1 MQRQNCRKGEVMD
14 AGKKKI
20 LFCGWNI
27 VGEQDVIEGL
37 RMCGYTVDTYFRKTT
52 SVDYDVVYMKE
63 VGDMLLKN
71 QYNYVFSLNFVPVV
85 SRVCMIFEVPYIS
98 WSVDCPEFM
107 LFSKTLSNPCNYVFL
122 FDRDM
127 VRKFSDR
134 NPNHIFYMPLG
145 TNTEHWNKIKVSK
158 EDRKRFQ
165 TDVSFVGSL
174 YTDKSKYRS
183 YEMDKLL
190 PDYLRGFC
198 NGLVEAQLKVYGYN
212 FLDDVVTEE
221 MAQEFKKYAGW
232 DDLPE
237 DYVDV
242 TKETVANDFLGL
254 RCTEIERIRLLRKI
268 SENFSLDMYTQSD
281 HKFIPKAKYKGV
293 VNYATDMAKVFQC
306 SKINLNFTS
315 KSIKTGVPLRI
326 FDILGAGG
334 FLITNYQQELPEYFE
349 IGQDL
354 VVYENEEDLIW
365 KINYYLEHE
374 EERMEIAKNGQ
385 RKVQE
390 LYTWKQRIEDIME
403 IMKEVQGKTVSE

>member
-1 MQRQNCRKGEVMD
+1 MTCQKEERNMSVNR
-14 AGKKKI
+14 KKI

-27 VGEQDVIEGL
+27 VGEADVIEAL
-37 RMCGYTVDTYFRKTT
+37 KSCGYMVDTYFRKVT
-52 SVDYDVVYMKE
+52 SVDYDVIYMKE

-71 QYNYVFSLNFVPVV
+71 QYHYVFSLNFVPVV
-85 SRVCMIFEVPYIS
+85 SRACKIFEIPYIS

-107 LFSKTLSNPCNYVFL
+107 LFSKTLSNSCNYVFL

-127 VRKFSDR
+127 VQKFSSR

-145 TNTEHWNKIKVSK
+145 TNTERWDKIKVSK

-232 DDLPE
+232 DELPE

-254 RCTEIERIRLLRKI
+254 RCTELERIRLLRKI

-281 HKFIPKAKYKGV
+281 SKFVPNANYQGV
-293 VNYATDMAKVFQC
+293 VNYTTDMAKVFQC

-334 FLITNYQQELPEYFE
+334 FLLTNYQQELPEYFD

-365 KINYYLEHE
+365 KIQYYLERE
-374 EERMEIAKNGQ
+374 EERMQIARNGQ
-385 RKVQE
+385 KKVRQ
-390 LYTWKQRIEDIME
+390 LYTWKHRVEDIME
-403 IMKEVQGKTVSE
+403 IMKEIEGDSAFK